1 MLPTNTAN
9 MRKHLYILAL
19 FIGSFCTVNAQGLYD
34 STHITNIQITFAQ
47 SNWDYMLDT
56 AKAGSEGYIMAQSVS
71 INGTLYDSVGVKYKG
86 NSTYQPNQTKNP
98 WHIELDTYK
107 TQDYQGFTDIKL
119 SNVSKDPSFLR
130 EVLSYDIARRYMF
143 APKANYA
150 IVYVNG
156 SQMGL
161 YTSAEAITKR
171 FVDTYLGSK
180 KAHLREVQSP
190 GRCGSRNYY
199 LPGFGLRR

>member
-1 MLPTNTAN
+1 MKMFISYKSNVTLLPTNTAN

-98 WHIELDTYK
+98 W
-107 TQDYQGFTDIKL
+107 Q
-119 SNVSKDPSFLR
+119 
-130 EVLSYDIARRYMF
+130 
-143 APKANYA
+143 
-150 IVYVNG
+150 
-156 SQMGL
+156 
-161 YTSAEAITKR
+161 
-171 FVDTYLGSK
+171 
-180 KAHLREVQSP
+180 
-190 GRCGSRNYY
+190 
-199 LPGFGLRR
+199 

>member
-1 MLPTNTAN
+1 
-9 MRKHLYILAL
+9 
-19 FIGSFCTVNAQGLYD
+19 
-34 STHITNIQITFAQ
+34 
-47 SNWDYMLDT
+47 MLDT

-130 EVLSYDIARRYMF
+130 EVLSYDIARQL
-143 APKANYA
+143 
-150 IVYVNG
+150 YVC
-156 SQMGL
+156 
-161 YTSAEAITKR
+161 
-171 FVDTYLGSK
+171 SK
-180 KAHLREVQSP
+180 SELCCSLREWVAN
-190 GRCGSRNYY
+190 GAVYKCGGNHEKIC
-199 LPGFGLRR
+199 